1 MYKKKVQDLQSE
13 IIEKIKEKCST
24 IIGEDQQITF
34 KNVFSIW
41 ITEGMYEV
49 DGRVQYGAYGMLSDG
64 TVMGESFGDSVE
76 FSLGELDIY
85 ELAHIIDILESSDFT
100 VEDIQSGKKVEK
112 KFCIKKNLYYICTTI
127 KPKKYGIHN

>member
-24 IIGEDQQITF
+24 IIGKDQQITF

-49 DGRVQYGAYGMLSDG
+49 DGRVQYAAYGMLPDG
-64 TVMGESFGDSVE
+64 TVMGESFGDSIE
-76 FSLGELDIY
+76 LSLGELDIY
-85 ELAHIIDILESSDFT
+85 ELAHIIDILESNDFT
-100 VEDIQSGKKVEK
+100 VEDI
-112 KFCIKKNLYYICTTI
+112 
-127 KPKKYGIHN
+127 

>member
-34 KNVFSIW
+34 RNVFSIW

-85 ELAHIIDILESSDFT
+85 ELAHIIDIFESSDFT
-100 VEDIQSGKKVEK
+100 VEDI
-112 KFCIKKNLYYICTTI
+112 
-127 KPKKYGIHN
+127 

>member
-41 ITEGMYEV
+41 ITEAMYEV

-64 TVMGESFGDSVE
+64 TVMGESFGDSIE
-76 FSLGELDIY
+76 LSLGELDIY
-85 ELAHIIDILESSDFT
+85 ELAHIIDIFESSDFT

-112 KFCIKKNLYYICTTI
+112 KFGIKKNLYYICTTI

>member
-1 MYKKKVQDLQSE
+1 MYKKKVQNLQSE

-112 KFCIKKNLYYICTTI
+112 KFGIKKNLYYICTTI
-127 KPKKYGIHN
+127 KPKKYGIQN

>member
-24 IIGEDQQITF
+24 IIGENQQITF
-34 KNVFSIW
+34 RNVFAVW
-41 ITEGMYEV
+41 VTENIYES
-49 DGRVQYGAYGMLSDG
+49 DSRVQYAAYGMLPDG
-64 TVMGESFGDSVE
+64 TVMGESFDDSVE

-100 VEDIQSGKKVEK
+100 VEDI
-112 KFCIKKNLYYICTTI
+112 
-127 KPKKYGIHN
+127 